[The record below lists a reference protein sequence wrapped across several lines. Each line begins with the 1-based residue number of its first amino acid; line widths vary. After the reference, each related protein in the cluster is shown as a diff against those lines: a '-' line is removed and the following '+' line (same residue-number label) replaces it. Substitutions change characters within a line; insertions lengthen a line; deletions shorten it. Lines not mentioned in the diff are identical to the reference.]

1 MKQFLNDIIGQM
13 FTILGF
19 YVAWVTLDGSAK
31 PAVLQATLFCVFL
44 WVLSYPLRREKE
56 EDQE

>member
-1 MKQFLNDIIGQM
+1 MKNFLNDIIGQI

-31 PAVLQATLFCVFL
+31 PAVLQATIFCLFI
-44 WVLSYPLRREKE
+44 WVLSYPLRREKGDE
-56 EDQE
+56 

>member
-1 MKQFLNDIIGQM
+1 MKNFLNDIIGQI

-31 PAVLQATLFCVFL
+31 PAVLQATIFCLFI
-44 WVLSYPLRREKE
+44 WVLSYPLRRERGDDE
-56 EDQE
+56 

>member
-1 MKQFLNDIIGQM
+1 MKNFLNDIIGQI

-31 PAVLQATLFCVFL
+31 PAVLQATLFVIFI
-44 WVLSYPLRREKE
+44 WVLSYPLRREKDDE
-56 EDQE
+56 

>member
-1 MKQFLNDIIGQM
+1 MKDFLNDMIGQI

-31 PAVLQATLFCVFL
+31 PAVFQATAFCLFI
-44 WVLSYPLRREKE
+44 WVLSYPLRRNKDDE
-56 EDQE
+56 

>member
-1 MKQFLNDIIGQM
+1 MKNFLNDIIGQI

-31 PAVLQATLFCVFL
+31 PAVLQATLVVIFI

-56 EDQE
+56 DEE

>member
-1 MKQFLNDIIGQM
+1 MKGFIVDIIGQI

-31 PAVLQATLFCVFL
+31 PAVLQATLVVTFI
-44 WVLSYPLRREKE
+44 WMLSYPLRREKE
-56 EDQE
+56 DEE

>member
-1 MKQFLNDIIGQM
+1 MKGFIVDIIGQI

-31 PAVLQATLFCVFL
+31 PAVLQATLVVTFI
-44 WVLSYPLRREKE
+44 WMLSYPLRREKE
-56 EDQE
+56 DEK